1 MSDEQFN
8 HGEAD
13 EQTRPRLKIEDN
25 LPIRTVGIET
35 QRERNN
41 YSDLP
46 PQNYLHVWWA
56 RRPTPASRL
65 GILASVLPDSVDD
78 DTLLR
83 WMGIDPDNKSP
94 EKSISDHVRQK
105 RKTKEDRDGFVY
117 EHYGYRKSYKNLP
130 EGDEKEKLHETV
142 RETWDGELPT
152 ILDATAGGG
161 SIPFESVR
169 YEFPTIANELNPV
182 ASVILK
188 AVLEHPRVDGDL
200 SDDIRRWGE
209 KINEQAR
216 SELDEYFPSTSDEKP
231 LEYLWAHTAT
241 CPDCGLEVP
250 LSPNWWLDK
259 DSGSEGV
266 AARLNT
272 TSDSDQVEFE
282 IVELPTDV
290 EKSEYN
296 PTDGTVSRG
305 SGTCPRCGVA
315 IEGDEIKE
323 QAQTDGLGYQ
333 LYAIHYEDLSKNGG
347 RHFRAP
353 RKDDMQGFEKAKIAV
368 KNDPELANLLNIEIP
383 NGEETERT
391 GRYGIDEWRD
401 MYSPRQLL
409 VHYTYWQAFEEAKS
423 EIIEEYAE
431 PVAYAI
437 MTYLSFAADKGIDY
451 NNRMSSWDS
460 TRPKVRNTFDRHD
473 FSFKWSF
480 AESRLT
486 AEGLGYDWVLDNT
499 VGAYEDL
506 HELSGESDAPIDVLQ
521 EDAADLS
528 LDSEEVQA
536 IVLDPPYY
544 DNVMYSELS
553 DFFYLWLKKYL
564 GDMYPSFFQQ
574 ELTDKHNEAV
584 ANQSKFKDVAS
595 EDTSKRELAKQ
606 DYEDKMTDI
615 FEEMY
620 RVLDK
625 DGVFTLM
632 FTHKKTEAWDTLTK
646 ALINA
651 GFSVRSTHPIS
662 TESRLS
668 LHQAGKNAAESTI
681 LLSSEKR
688 DTTDE
693 RPTLWDDVKRETR
706 RAARD
711 RAKELDEHESEFSK
725 VDMVL
730 ASFGPTLRVFT
741 ENYPVVD
748 EEGNEITPK
757 VALDEARD
765 AVTGYL
771 NDKYLNTGIEDVD
784 PRTEWYIHAWLMF
797 EAQRFP
803 YDEARRHAINVGV
816 DLDDLKRSHRLWRKR
831 SGDVVLRPSEDRVQN
846 INKKP
851 EDRSSRKPVDPE
863 ALSFTTALDK
873 VHAALHVYDKQGAT
887 EAWNWMNQRNCG
899 SDPEFKATLEALL
912 RVLPHDHDD
921 WEIAQN
927 LAAGDTGDMLDLDLD
942 ADIFRDEDDEN
953 EDKQGKITDDYT
965 SD

>member
-8 HGEAD
+8 HDEAG

-35 QRERNN
+35 QRERTNFT
-41 YSDLP
+41 DLP
-46 PQNYLHVWWA
+46 PQSYVHVWWA
-56 RRPTPASRL
+56 RRPTPVSRL
-65 GILASVLPDSVDD
+65 AILASTLPEDVTEDK
-78 DTLLR
+78 LLR
-83 WMGIDPDNKSP
+83 WMEIDPSNRSSEDT
-94 EKSISDHVRQK
+94 ISDHVRRKK
-105 RKTKEDRDGFVY
+105 REKEKNGADGMVY
-117 EHYGYRKSYKNLP
+117 EHYGYKKIWKRTPS
-130 EGDEKEKLHETV
+130 KEKLAEIRERV
-142 RETWDGELPT
+142 EETWNGEMPT
-152 ILDATAGGG
+152 VLDATAGGG

-188 AVLEHPRVDGDL
+188 AVLEHPRADGDL
-200 SDDIRRWGE
+200 SDDIREWGE
-209 KINEQAR
+209 RINEQAR
-216 SELDEYFPSTSDEKP
+216 SELDEYFPSPPDEKP

-259 DSGSEGV
+259 ESGSEGI
-266 AARLNT
+266 AARPK
-272 TSDSDQVEFE
+272 TSPDSDKVDFE
-282 IVELPTDV
+282 IVELPKDI
-290 EKSEYN
+290 EKSDYN
-296 PTDGTVSRG
+296 PTDGSVSRG
-305 SGTCPRCGVA
+305 TGTCPRCGVA

-333 LYAIHYEDLSKNGG
+333 LFAVHYEDLSKNGG
-347 RHFRAP
+347 RHFRPP
-353 RKDDMQGFEKAKIAV
+353 RDEDIQGVEKAKEIIE
-368 KNDPELANLLNIEIP
+368 NDPSLANLLN
-383 NGEETERT
+383 EERFV
-391 GRYGIDEWRD
+391 GPADRSANYGITKWRD

-409 VHYTYWQAFEEAKS
+409 VHYTYWQIFEDEKSNIQNEYPDPEANA
-423 EIIEEYAE
+423 IITFL
-431 PVAYAI
+431 AI
-437 MTYLSFAADKGIDY
+437 AADKAISY
-451 NNRMSSWDS
+451 NCVQSRWDS
-460 TRPKVRNTFDRHD
+460 SVPKLTQIFDRHD

-480 AESRLT
+480 AESNLP
-486 AEGLGYDWVLDNT
+486 AEGLGYEWVLDNT
-499 VGAYEDL
+499 IGAYEDL
-506 HELSGESDAPIDVLQ
+506 HDLSSGSDAPTNVLQ

-528 LDSEEVQA
+528 LDNEEVQA

-553 DFFYLWLKKYL
+553 DFFYVWLKKYL
-564 GDMYPSFFQQ
+564 GDIYPEFFQQ
-574 ELTDKHNEAV
+574 ELTDKHEEAI
-584 ANQSKFKDVAS
+584 ANQAKFEDVAS
-595 EDTSKRELAKQ
+595 GDTSKRELAKQ
-606 DYEDKMTDI
+606 DYENKMTEI
-615 FEEMY
+615 FDEMY
-620 RVLDK
+620 RVLDD

-651 GFSVRSTHPIS
+651 GFSVKSTHPIS
-662 TESRLS
+662 TESQLS

-688 DTTDE
+688 DRKDDE
-693 RPTLWDDVKRETR
+693 PTLWEDVKRETR
-706 RAARD
+706 QAARD
-711 RAKELDEHESEFSK
+711 RAEDLDEQESEFAK
-725 VDMVL
+725 VDMIL

-741 ENYPVVD
+741 EHYPVVD
-748 EEGNEITPK
+748 EKGDEITPQ

-771 NDKYLNTGIEDVD
+771 NDKYLNKGIKDVD
-784 PRTEWYIHAWLMF
+784 PKTEWYIHAWFMF

-816 DLDDLKRSHRLWRKR
+816 DLDDLKRSNRLWRTR
-831 SGDVVLRPSEDRVQN
+831 SGDVVLRPSGDRVQN

-873 VHAALHVYDKQGAT
+873 VHAALQVYDKQGAT

-921 WEIAQN
+921 WEVAQN
-927 LAAGDTGDMLDLDLD
+927 LAAGDTGELLDLDLSE
-942 ADIFRDEDDEN
+942 DIF
-953 EDKQGKITDDYT
+953 KQNKDNHPSQSEF
-965 SD
+965 SDF